1 MLMAG
6 MCSCRLLTRD
16 RMIYLRDFRAA
27 SHFTSRLEG
36 HKQEVCGLKWSF
48 DNVNLAS
55 GGNDNK
61 VRAATLVVARAQ
73 IPLHRLAQAC

>member
-1 MLMAG
+1 
-6 MCSCRLLTRD
+6 
-16 RMIYLRDFRAA
+16 MIYLRDVRAP

-48 DNVNLAS
+48 DNMSLAS

-61 VRAATLVVARAQ
+61 VRADKRYHVAVTSCRGEWTRVA
-73 IPLHRLAQAC
+73 LCRSC